1 MKKTLLLAL
10 LLVTSLSF
18 AQKEK
23 TLFWE
28 ISGNGLT
35 KKSYLYGTMHVND
48 KISYHLSDAFFKN
61 LLASDIVSNESDPET
76 WDEVIALMQQNNLYS
91 PYNFYATFYL
101 NPIKKNA
108 IKTVFINSNYF
119 ANMLS
124 GVEGEKSDYQ
134 ENTVLDMF
142 IYQTGR
148 KYKKRIIGLESAT
161 ESMLSIMKI
170 KQDDARPDDKNRELL
185 LKIVKSGNFNE
196 ATKEYYREKDV
207 VMLDSIYKLMFSKKA
222 HDALI
227 VNRNIIMTKSID
239 SLAKTGSLFSAVGAA
254 HLAGK
259 QGIIQLLRDKGYTVS
274 PIIDV
279 MSKSGEAQKKAIEDF
294 YLNPGFTATSSKD
307 NMIKMP
313 LTNKI
318 IKNGEDIGSPDF
330 TNGGAISIK
339 RIPLNSFMNKK
350 GELFNPKTIDSL
362 FFENIPGTIL
372 EKNYFEQDNY
382 IGYDIKNSTKNGN
395 NQHWRFYITPL
406 ELITVSMIGN
416 GNYTRQFEKEVF
428 DNIKIKSFSNNWE
441 RITPLKGGF
450 SVEVP
455 EFNMVYGNTDETVKN
470 VEIQA
475 YNSSEKGYYFVTES
489 TLNSTNFLEDSE
501 FEQKQIHYEFYL
513 QHDADSTNTK
523 FDKIKQVFTSQ
534 SKIGTKNVKLK
545 SVIKGTKYYLL
556 GTINASK
563 ENSTKFFESF
573 IEEKFNYKTPY
584 TTYTDTVSK
593 FKIDVPKKQNEAL
606 FLDIPDFNY
615 KSKNAFISKAESKS
629 FNSASGKSVDLEF
642 YKYHKYDHIDNLDSV
657 KVYFKKM
664 ALNENLYENND
675 DEVDYNEE
683 YDDYDDYDKIT
694 YTSLLNLN
702 FNSKKGFSK
711 SIWNDLVK
719 DKEEK
724 YEIISESSTFDK
736 DTNTHF
742 FNTIVSKPNA
752 TQAIKSKII
761 FTEDSYAELSTL
773 VEREYKNDDDFIE
786 KTFNSYLP
794 IEKNTTSVFSDKIKL
809 FIEDATNEKDTI
821 RYSAMNSINELKI
834 DKKDFETVTNFI
846 DTFKFKDSEIDAAES
861 LLLKIGKIEDSRV
874 IPYLEKTY
882 KKENVKTGIQFGVL
896 NALTYQKSK
905 LAYKQ
910 IMDLLEYDLPISTN
924 EYDISS
930 MFQLFEKDLENSKEL
945 FPKIYQYYSI
955 KEYNEPIIK
964 FCNKLLESN
973 LVNPKK
979 LSSFKKIITTNA
991 KLEYKR
997 VVSWKEKNP
1006 KEDVEDEDDSV
1017 EDQTVAVIEAATKAI
1032 EKEEDIE
1039 EEEVVEIISDSV
1051 SRFSNDIET
1060 AEAPVKDL
1068 INYINLMY
1076 SFQKDEAFLT
1086 LIEKIKKLEISQ
1098 LDIELLRLDIL
1109 NNRLS
1114 SSEIETALNN
1124 LKTRYITIQLLLN
1137 KNKTALYNSISDEK
1151 IAESAVY
1158 NFESLKEKD
1167 KISLLY
1173 KQNVNTNNKETI
1185 YYFFEI
1191 IRKVAKDEVEKKEL
1205 YPIAFVVE
1213 NSKINPIAYK
1223 VLTTKD
1229 INDDDVNLNKIY
1241 QSIITESLNEKHFR
1255 ATFEKV
1261 KELEENYLYD
1271 EY

>member
-1 MKKTLLLAL
+1 M

-196 ATKEYYREKDV
+196 ATKDYYREKDV
-207 VMLDSIYKLMFSKKA
+207 LMLDSIYKLMFSKKA

-350 GELFNPKTIDSL
+350 DELFNPKTIDSL

-382 IGYDIKNSTKNGN
+382 VGYDIKNATKNGN

-428 DNIKIKSFSNNWE
+428 DNIKIKSFSNNWQ

-455 EFNMVYGNTDETVKN
+455 EFNMVYGNTDEAVKN

-534 SKIGTKNVKLK
+534 SKIGNKNVKLK

-556 GTINASK
+556 GTINASN

-573 IEEKFNYKTPY
+573 KEEKFNYKTPY

-683 YDDYDDYDKIT
+683 YDDYDEYDKIT

-834 DKKDFETVTNFI
+834 AKKDFETVTNFI

-905 LAYKQ
+905 LAYKK

-1137 KNKTALYNSISDEK
+1137 KNKTALYSTISDEK

-1158 NFESLKEKD
+1158 NFESLKDKD

-1173 KQNVNTNNKETI
+1173 KQNVNTNDKETI

-1205 YPIAFVVE
+1205 YPIEFVVE

>member
-834 DKKDFETVTNFI
+834 AKKDFETVTNFI

>member
-1114 SSEIETALNN
+1114 TAEIETALNN

>member
-196 ATKEYYREKDV
+196 ATKDYYREKDV
-207 VMLDSIYKLMFSKKA
+207 LMLDSIYKLMFSKKA

-350 GELFNPKTIDSL
+350 DELFNPKTIDSL

-382 IGYDIKNSTKNGN
+382 VGYDIKNATKNGN

-428 DNIKIKSFSNNWE
+428 DNIKIKSFSNNWQ

-455 EFNMVYGNTDETVKN
+455 EFNMVYGNTDEAVKN

-534 SKIGTKNVKLK
+534 SKIGNKNVKLK

-556 GTINASK
+556 GTINASN

-573 IEEKFNYKTPY
+573 KEEKFNYKTPY

-683 YDDYDDYDKIT
+683 YDDYDEYDKIT

-742 FNTIVSKPNA
+742 FNTVVSKPNA

-834 DKKDFETVTNFI
+834 AKKDFETVTNFI

-905 LAYKQ
+905 LAYKK

-997 VVSWKEKNP
+997 VASWKEKNP

-1137 KNKTALYNSISDEK
+1137 KNKTALYSTISDEK

-1173 KQNVNTNNKETI
+1173 KQNVNTNDKETI

-1191 IRKVAKDEVEKKEL
+1191 IRKVAIDEVEKKEL

>member
-196 ATKEYYREKDV
+196 ATKDYYREKDV
-207 VMLDSIYKLMFSKKA
+207 LMLDSIYKLMFSKKA

-350 GELFNPKTIDSL
+350 DELFNPKTIDSL

-382 IGYDIKNSTKNGN
+382 VGYDIKNATKNGN

-428 DNIKIKSFSNNWE
+428 DNIKIKSFSNNWQ

-455 EFNMVYGNTDETVKN
+455 EFNMVYGNTDEAVKN

-534 SKIGTKNVKLK
+534 SKIGNKNVKLK

-556 GTINASK
+556 GTINASN

-573 IEEKFNYKTPY
+573 KEEKFNYKTPY

-683 YDDYDDYDKIT
+683 YDDYDEYDKIT

-834 DKKDFETVTNFI
+834 AKKDFETVTNFI

-905 LAYKQ
+905 LAYKK

-1137 KNKTALYNSISDEK
+1137 KNKTALYSTISDEK

-1158 NFESLKEKD
+1158 NFESLKDKD

-1173 KQNVNTNNKETI
+1173 KQNVNTNDKETI

-1191 IRKVAKDEVEKKEL
+1191 IRKVAIDEVEKKEL

>member
-10 LLVTSLSF
+10 FLITSLSF

-76 WDEVIALMQQNNLYS
+76 WDEVIALMQQNSLYS

-170 KQDDARPDDKNRELL
+170 KQDDARPDEKNRELL

-350 GELFNPKTIDSL
+350 DELFNPKTIDSL

-382 IGYDIKNSTKNGN
+382 VGYDIKNATKNGN

-428 DNIKIKSFSNNWE
+428 DNIKIKSFSTNWE

-556 GTINASK
+556 GTINASN

-1114 SSEIETALNN
+1114 TAEIETALNN

-1271 EY
+1271 DY

>member
-556 GTINASK
+556 GTINASN

-573 IEEKFNYKTPY
+573 KEEKFNYKTPY

-834 DKKDFETVTNFI
+834 AKKDFETVTNFI

-1076 SFQKDEAFLT
+1076 AFQKDEAFLT

-1098 LDIELLRLDIL
+1098 LDIELLRLDVL

-1114 SSEIETALNN
+1114 TAEIETALNN

-1173 KQNVNTNNKETI
+1173 KQNVNTNDKETI